1 MTRIRVSDIQSSDVT
16 VNKSWEKISTL
27 WDQISKLQARNQRLE
42 SKISTFF
49 VQAKSQ
55 FESYEI
61 ETCSLAA
68 MKVERLISFIA
79 RRTIKGERRD
89 ALYELIQEELNALE
103 SNPFWTGS
111 TAELRN
117 NFRCQIAADSQLQ
130 AEKVPEPDEFETE
143 AFRDMLEEM
152 LGVDIDFEH
161 EKLVEMMKNPQ
172 DFEQYLKDIAQS
184 HQEKYADIKNDDSM
198 DEDEL
203 DDDFYDRAFNS
214 FKQEESD
221 PSIDD
226 IKMLFKSSALNKLY
240 KKMASRLHP
249 DKESDESLKKEKHEL
264 MQKLSKAKRDGDV
277 FTLLQMGQQWLPDF
291 ELDLS
296 QSALKAMIRV
306 LETNVKSLNHQHR
319 DIGSD
324 ASLKGMVWNRFSAR
338 SKKQQQTN
346 IQQHIDSLIVC
357 QADIQE
363 SIDTLTT
370 VKSVNAYLKERIE
383 AERWNYFPN
392 VSDMHGCPF

>member
-1 MTRIRVSDIQSSDVT
+1 MTQIRVSDIQSSDVT
-16 VNKSWEKISTL
+16 VDKSWKKLSSLWDRIST
-27 WDQISKLQARNQRLE
+27 LQARNQRLE
-42 SKISTFF
+42 TKVSTFF
-49 VQAKSQ
+49 EQAKSQ

-61 ETCSLAA
+61 ETCSLVV

-79 RRTIKGERRD
+79 RRTIKGERRY
-89 ALYELIQEELNALE
+89 ALYELIQEELHALE

-117 NFRCQIAADSQLQ
+117 NFQSQIAVDSQFQ
-130 AEKVPEPDEFETE
+130 AEKAPEPDEFETE

-172 DFEQYLKDIAQS
+172 DFEQYLRDIAQS
-184 HQEKYADIKNDDSM
+184 HQEKHADIEN

-203 DDDFYDRAFNS
+203 DNNFYERAFNS
-214 FKQEESD
+214 FKQEESAT
-221 PSIDD
+221 SIDD

-249 DKESDESLKKEKHEL
+249 DKERDDSLKKEKHEL

-277 FTLLQMGQQWLPDF
+277 FTLLQMGQHWLPDF

-296 QSALKAMIRV
+296 PSAMKAMIRV
-306 LETNVKSLNHQHR
+306 LETKVTSLNLQHQ
-319 DIGSD
+319 DVCSNG
-324 ASLKGMVWNRFSAR
+324 SLKGMVWNRFSAR
-338 SKKQQQTN
+338 SKKKQQTN

-357 QADIQE
+357 QADIKE

-370 VKSVNAYLKERIE
+370 VKSVNAYLKGKRSI
-383 AERWNYFPN
+383 
-392 VSDMHGCPF
+392 

>member
-1 MTRIRVSDIQSSDVT
+1 MTRIKVSDIQSSGVA
-16 VNKSWEKISTL
+16 VNKSWKKLSNL
-27 WDQISKLQARNQRLE
+27 WEQISKLQARNQRLE
-42 SKISTFF
+42 IKISTFYE
-49 VQAKSQ
+49 QAKPL

-68 MKVERLISFIA
+68 IKIERLISFIP

-89 ALYELIQEELNALE
+89 ALYELIHEELDALE

-111 TAELRN
+111 TEELRKKFQN
-117 NFRCQIAADSQLQ
+117 QIAADAQHH
-130 AEKVPEPDEFETE
+130 ADKAPEPDEFETE
-143 AFRDMLEEM
+143 IFRDMLEDM

-161 EKLVEMMKNPQ
+161 EKLVEMMRNPQ
-172 DFEQYLKDIAQS
+172 NIEQYLKDIAQS
-184 HQEKYADIKNDDSM
+184 HQEKHADIEDDPI

-203 DDDFYDRAFNS
+203 DDDFFERAFNH
-214 FKQEESD
+214 FKQEESA

-226 IKMLFKSSALNKLY
+226 IKMLFKSSDLNKLY

-264 MQKLSKAKRDGDV
+264 MQQLSKAKRDGDV
-277 FTLLQMGQQWLPDF
+277 FTLLQMSQQWLPDF

-296 QSALKAMIRV
+296 PSALKAMIRV
-306 LETNVKSLNHQHR
+306 LETKVKDLNFQHKR
-319 DIGSD
+319 IGSD
-324 ASLKGMVWNRFSAR
+324 SSLESMVWNRLSAR
-338 SKKQQQTN
+338 SKKQQQIN
-346 IQQHIDSLIVC
+346 IQEHIDSLVDC

-363 SIDTLTT
+363 CIDTLTT

-383 AERWNYFPN
+383 AERWNYFPH
-392 VSDMHGCPF
+392 VGDMRDCPF

>member
-16 VNKSWEKISTL
+16 VNKNWKKLSSL

-42 SKISTFF
+42 TKISTFF
-49 VQAKSQ
+49 DQAKLQ
-55 FESYEI
+55 FERYEI

-68 MKVERLISFIA
+68 IKVERLISFIA

-89 ALYELIQEELNALE
+89 ALYELIQEELTALE

-117 NFRCQIAADSQLQ
+117 RFQSQIAADAQHH
-130 AEKVPEPDEFETE
+130 AEKAPEPDEFETE
-143 AFRDMLEEM
+143 AFRDMLEDM

-161 EKLVEMMKNPQ
+161 DKLVEMMKNPQ
-172 DFEQYLKDIAQS
+172 DFEQYFKDIAQS
-184 HQEKYADIKNDDSM
+184 HKEKYADIEDDSM

-203 DDDFYDRAFNS
+203 DDDFFERAFNN
-214 FKQEESD
+214 FKQEESA

-226 IKMLFKSSALNKLY
+226 IKMLFKSSDLNKLY

-249 DKESDESLKKEKHEL
+249 DKESDESLKTEKHEL
-264 MQKLSKAKRDGDV
+264 MQQLSKAKRDGDV

-296 QSALKAMIRV
+296 PSALKAMIRV
-306 LETNVKSLNHQHR
+306 LETKVKSLNHQHR

-324 ASLKGMVWNRFSAR
+324 GSLKGMVWSRFSAR
-338 SKKQQQTN
+338 SKKQQQIN
-346 IQQHIDSLIVC
+346 IQEHIDSLIVC

-363 SIDTLTT
+363 CIDTLTT

-383 AERWNYFPN
+383 AERWNYFP
-392 VSDMHGCPF
+392 SGGHIHGCPF